1 MSDKRV
7 RPLFLLALFLGFLGV
22 HRFYA
27 GKVFT
32 GVLQLLTFGGFGI
45 WWLIDLLLIV
55 CGVFKDGQGR
65 LINIWSN
72 EPASGSTRRIQP
84 LLLLHHFLGIFGAH
98 RFYAGKIGTGILQL
112 LTFGGFGIWALIDFL
127 LIVCN
132 SFTDAEGKVV
142 NEW

>member
-7 RPLFLLALFLGFLGV
+7 RPLFLLALFFGFFGV

-27 GKVFT
+27 GKVIT

-55 CGVFKDGQGR
+55 CGVFKDGEGR
-65 LINIWSN
+65 VINIWSN
-72 EPASGSTRRIQP
+72 DPASGSTRRIQP
-84 LLLLHHFLGIFGAH
+84 LLLLHHFLGVFGAH